1 MLTHPVSPS
10 PFLHQSLAP
19 SVSLRLYLCFPLS
32 SHVIHSACGCS
43 VMMLGKDYMLA
54 IVIVN
59 YEGRYCASVCLCGCE
74 SVLRM

>member
-10 PFLHQSLAP
+10 PFLHQSFL
-19 SVSLRLYLCFPLS
+19 LCLSPAIPLLS
-32 SHVIHSACGCS
+32 SHVILSACGCS